1 MDDIIEISA
10 VKVKGGIVQDT
21 FSTLVNPG
29 RHIPAQAT
37 KVNGITDQMVSE
49 APLIREAMTEF
60 LRFVGEDILVGHNI
74 QSFDMKFIYREVEEL
89 FQETVSNDF
98 IDTLYMEGRNTIWIH
113 LCSLAFWKTF
123 FRCNLDTDI
132 KVLCITICLG

>member
-1 MDDIIEISA
+1 MQIWMNIIEISA

-60 LRFVGEDILVGHNI
+60 CVLWERTFWWDIIV

-98 IDTLYMEGRNTIWIH
+98 Y
-113 LCSLAFWKTF
+113 
-123 FRCNLDTDI
+123 
-132 KVLCITICLG
+132 